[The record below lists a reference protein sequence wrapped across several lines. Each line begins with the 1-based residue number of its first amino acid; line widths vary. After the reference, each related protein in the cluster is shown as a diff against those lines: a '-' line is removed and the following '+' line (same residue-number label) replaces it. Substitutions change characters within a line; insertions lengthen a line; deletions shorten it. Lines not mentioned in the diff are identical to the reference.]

1 MERTAKHTLEAGLGN
16 SDDRCDEVTS
26 DFVIAHPDHE

>member
-16 SDDRCDEVTS
+16 SDDRFDEVTS